1 MTVSRKP
8 LSNVPLEL
16 LKIYSADIL
25 DNDLL
30 ELKRILA
37 QYFAKKAIAN
47 AANVWKEKGLTD
59 TIQVIQALWELPNMK
74 PVHIHYQFNLIYSDP
89 DDTKFV
95 DCTIAS
101 NADYLVSNDKHL
113 NILKKIPFPKII
125 LYLKSFLLFEHK

>member
-8 LSNVPLEL
+8 LSNVQLEL

-59 TIQVIQALWELPNMK
+59 TIQVIQAL
-74 PVHIHYQFNLIYSDP
+74 
-89 DDTKFV
+89 
-95 DCTIAS
+95 
-101 NADYLVSNDKHL
+101 
-113 NILKKIPFPKII
+113 
-125 LYLKSFLLFEHK
+125 